1 MFFKTSKNISLIYFK
16 DILPWNFPIWLP
28 FKIGFPALVTGNPIL
43 LKNSPNT
50 PQCSEAL
57 QNIFNEA

>member
-1 MFFKTSKNISLIYFK
+1 LFK

-43 LKNSPNT
+43 LKNSPIT